1 MCLYF
6 SISIRILTLGPL
18 TCSLDLPK
26 IRKNPYVEIVP
37 ISTGCLNQ
45 CTYCKTKH
53 ARGQLG
59 SYPPEDIVNRIKKVV
74 NEEGVVE
81 IWLSSEDTGAYGRDI
96 GTDLPSLLWKIVEV
110 LPEGMFCLI
119 FSRSK
124 SASVAL

>member
-1 MCLYF
+1 
-6 SISIRILTLGPL
+6 
-18 TCSLDLPK
+18 
-26 IRKNPYVEIVP
+26 VP

-81 IWLSSEDTGAYGRDI
+81 VWLSSEDTGAYGRDI

-110 LPEGMFCLI
+110 LPEGTFLI
-119 FSRSK
+119 DF
-124 SASVAL
+124 